1 MELPLIS
8 YALYLLL
15 YDTNQSKNPYF
26 PYWNYQKNLERLNDA
41 ECKAEFRFI
50 KYDMISKM
58 ISTTLKKC
66 LMYQMYLFAVMDYML
81 MVFSFMYYA
90 EAFFPSYSFQKYGS

>member
-50 KYDMISKM
+50 KNDIYN
-58 ISTTLKKC
+58 LKEV
-66 LMYQMYLFAVMDYML
+66 LNVPD
-81 MVFSFMYYA
+81 VFICSN
-90 EAFFPSYSFQKYGS
+90 GLHVDGV